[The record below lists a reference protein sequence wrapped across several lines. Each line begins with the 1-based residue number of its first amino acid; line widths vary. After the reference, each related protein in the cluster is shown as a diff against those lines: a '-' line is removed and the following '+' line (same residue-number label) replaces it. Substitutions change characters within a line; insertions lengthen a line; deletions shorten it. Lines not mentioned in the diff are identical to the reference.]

1 MSRIPLLAALLGLAL
16 TSSAAAETLHYKAEW
31 RLMHA
36 GNIVLAYSPAGAQMT
51 LESVGL
57 VSKLYRV
64 NDEYRVQF
72 RNGSRCSE
80 TIFFKIEEGKKRHEA
95 RANFP
100 AAPGKSSYVET
111 DLLTKETIRTTELD
125 VPACI
130 HDVISALA
138 QLRTNPR
145 PADTEFTLPISDGR
159 KFANVKVRRHG
170 KERIKTEA
178 GTYQA
183 VKYEAGLMNG
193 VIYRRSGKMFF
204 WLTDDERRLPVRVRM
219 QMSLFFGTVTIDL
232 VKEDRS

>member
-1 MSRIPLLAALLGLAL
+1 MSRLLTIAAFLGAALAP
-16 TSSAAAETLHYKAEW
+16 TTAAETLHYKAEW

-36 GNIVLAYSPAGAQMT
+36 GNIVLQYTPAGAHMT

-64 NDEYRVQF
+64 NDDYRVNF
-72 RNGSRCSE
+72 RSGSRCSH
-80 TIFFKIEEGKKRHEA
+80 TIEFKIEEGKKRHEA

-111 DLLTKETIRTTELD
+111 DLLTKETIRTAELD
-125 VPACI
+125 VPACV

-138 QLRTNPR
+138 QLRATPHTANS
-145 PADTEFTLPISDGR
+145 EFTLPVSDGR
-159 KFANVKVRRHG
+159 KFAQVKVRRHG
-170 KERIKTEA
+170 KERIKTESGA
-178 GTYQA
+178 YDT

-204 WLTDDERRLPVRVRM
+204 WLTDDDRRLPVRVRM
-219 QMSLFFGTVTIDL
+219 QMSVFFGTVTIDL